1 MCQFF
6 LGKLHD
12 TCTCTCIYDWSNTSG
27 TNFTRI
33 SIPPQIKVCGIY
45 RNHFIRLLVCLLSVC
60 RSACTIMLSPYLSY
74 KRWLWYEGVS
84 GFWPKIIKATLMLVE
99 GKVHNSCPVYLFLLK
114 IHWMSL
120 LHKKIPYDL
129 RMSWFWQKDIWA
141 GSRSL
146 EEKVHSSYLVIF
158 LFWETL
164 KFPISHKNAYNIEC
178 VRIFTQRHL
187 DRFKVNG
194 R

>member
-1 MCQFF
+1 MI
-6 LGKLHD
+6 HAHVHV
-12 TCTCTCIYDWSNTSG
+12 
-27 TNFTRI
+27 FTTEVIHLAQI
-33 SIPPQIKVCGIY
+33 SPGLVYPRKSKSVEYKGITLSVC
-45 RNHFIRLLVCLLSVC
+45 LSVCLLSVC
-60 RSACTIMLSPYLSY
+60 RSACTIMLSPYLFI
-74 KRWLWYEGVS
+74 KDCLLYEGVS
-84 GFWPKIIKATLMLVE
+84 GFWPKMIKATLMLVE
-99 GKVHNSCPVYLFLLK
+99 GKFHNSCPVHLFLLK

-129 RMSWFWQKDIWA
+129 RMSWFWPKDIWA
-141 GSRSL
+141 GSRWL

-164 KFPISHKNAYNIEC
+164 KFPISHKNAYDIEC
-178 VRIFTQRHL
+178 FMILTQRHL